1 MASIENQIS
10 LMITTKHQDAVAGLQ
25 TLSNELKAAGS
36 RALDLQSNLK
46 QVTGFE
52 ELSNKTKAAGAAWKQ
67 ARDEVKRLAAELA
80 STAEPTR
87 KQTQEMAAAEKA
99 AERLKQKYEKNR
111 QALSEL
117 RHSLSAAGVDTTNL
131 TSEQQRLEQA
141 LEATKVSALAIAK
154 IDTAR
159 GLLDVDKPRQ
169 LAVQLNQ
176 LQDAYATLKNSG
188 KLSQQEL
195 AQAAATLK
203 TKTAELRRQQDQVNT
218 SLQQGAGI
226 TSNLTTSVTRLAAA
240 YLSWRTV
247 ASLYSG
253 ITSAAKEAETAQ
265 FGLTASVEAAGR
277 EFSNTGGLDA
287 WQAKVRQ
294 LSADLRIYSET
305 DVANAASRTI
315 DMTKR
320 LGLSAEQME
329 ELIRRTAD
337 LSAGKTDLEGGI
349 ERVTAALR
357 GEAEASEY
365 LGLTLNETYVKSWY
379 EANAATE
386 KAWKDLTDTEKAQIR
401 YQVVLEQTN
410 ATQGR
415 AAASASTYNGA
426 LQLVKAQVSN
436 AIANNEDLG
445 AAMQRVAA
453 IISDNAAEI
462 ADLAASLTSALGT
475 VIEFT
480 LRNKELIG
488 VLIGSGGLIS
498 LTASLTSNIG
508 AIGGA
513 LKALKNV
520 PLPDIINPAGGINAA
535 LTARIGLYGTLAATV
550 VATVAEYR
558 GMRQAQ
564 DEAAA
569 AAERLADSQARAQGI
584 ADLAAEQTGLQIDN
598 IEQLNQLLREGVV
611 VRDQLSGAYQT
622 QAQAAAAAAEAS
634 RWEAQLTE
642 QRSAS
647 AAELTRQVAALEQQ
661 YGDLSTEALNAAAK
675 QELLDSALIKART
688 TTGQAETSIRKLE
701 DSFFDAALA
710 LRDLS
715 SADAGYADALKTME
729 QAEAAY
735 VDAVTRLRDQKAA
748 NVAVALQNEERDLEL
763 SLDARLIA
771 LEDELHNEYLSQR
784 EWQHE
789 KLLAEQQHAEAVL
802 KLRRQLYA
810 EAAQLYGEDSQQ
822 AIEALQNVREAEN
835 GVTAATR
842 ATEQAFIGLR
852 EESRK
857 AGEEGR
863 KAGRA
868 GREGMD
874 EYRKGVELT
883 KKELS
888 ALRQE
893 QSKLQSEAKN
903 TALAKQ
909 TGATADAISDTI
921 KGLTTADA
929 LQEWAQSAGQQGSSR
944 TGTRPL
950 TNQEIMNGADPGSQA
965 GNALNRYARD
975 LYLQQQKQL
984 ELAAAAEKEAQDR
997 ARREQIAA
1005 AQQAA
1010 AAARVAAAREAQ
1022 TATINTASS
1031 AKTMT
1036 VNLKAGSS
1044 SATVSLPQTDA
1055 GKLLDTLRQAGMVT
1069 A

>member
-1 MASIENQIS
+1 MANTDQ
-10 LMITTKHQDAVAGLQ
+10 
-25 TLSNELKAAGS
+25 ELKLIINAYTQGVEAGIKKVQDDLSRLRDSTGDWGRELNTAAN
-36 RALDLQSNLK
+36 ALD
-46 QVTGFE
+46 VRPA
-52 ELSNKTKAAGAAWKQ
+52 KAVQ
-67 ARDEVKRLAAELA
+67 AEV
-80 STAEPTR
+80 
-87 KQTQEMAAAEKA
+87 
-99 AERLKQKYEKNR
+99 
-111 QALSEL
+111 
-117 RHSLSAAGVDTTNL
+117 
-131 TSEQQRLEQA
+131 QRL
-141 LEATKVSALAIAK
+141 
-154 IDTAR
+154 R
-159 GLLDVDKPRQ
+159 
-169 LAVQLNQ
+169 
-176 LQDAYATLKNSG
+176 DAYATLKNSG

-195 AQAAATLK
+195 ATAAQNLK
-203 TKTAELRRQQDQVNT
+203 TKTAELRGQQDQANASFQRT
-218 SLQQGAGI
+218 SSL
-226 TSNLTTSVTRLAAA
+226 TSSLTGNVTRLAAA

-253 ITSAAKEAETAQ
+253 ITTAAREAETAQ
-265 FGLTASVEAAGR
+265 FGLTASVEAASR
-277 EFSNTGGLDA
+277 EFTNTGGLDA

-357 GEAEASEY
+357 GEAEASEF

-401 YQVVLEQTN
+401 YQVVLEQTA

-415 AAASASTYNGA
+415 AAASVTTYSGA
-426 LQLVKAQVSN
+426 LDYVKAQVSN
-436 AIANNEDLG
+436 AIASNDDL
-445 AAMQRVAA
+445 AAALQRVATLLA
-453 IISDNAAEI
+453 DNADEI
-462 ADLAASLTSALGT
+462 ADFAASLTSALGH

-480 LRNKELIG
+480 LQNKELIG

-513 LKALKNV
+513 LKTLGGVK
-520 PLPDIINPAGGINAA
+520 LPDILSPAGGINAA
-535 LTARIGLYGTLAATV
+535 LTARIGLYGTLAATL
-550 VATVAEYR
+550 VATVAEYHA
-558 GMRQAQ
+558 MRDAQA
-564 DEAAA
+564 EAAA
-569 AAERLADSQARAQGI
+569 AEQRYQDSAARAQGI
-584 ADLAAEQTGLQIDN
+584 AQLAAEQTGLQIDN
-598 IEQLNQLLREGVV
+598 IQQLNQLLREGVV
-611 VRDQLSGAYQT
+611 VRDQLSGAYRT
-622 QAQAAAAAAEAS
+622 QAQAASEAAAAAQFEA
-634 RWEAQLTE
+634 ELTE

-675 QELLDSALIKART
+675 QELLDSALIKASGT
-688 TTGQAETSIRKLE
+688 IGQAEASVRKLE

-710 LRDLS
+710 LRDLT
-715 SADAGYADALKTME
+715 SADADYEAALKTME
-729 QAEAAY
+729 QAESAY
-735 VDAVTRLRDQKAA
+735 VAAATRLRDQKSDS
-748 NVAVALQNEERDLEL
+748 VRQALNNEERELEL

-771 LEDELHNEYLSQR
+771 LEDELNHEYLSQR
-784 EWQHE
+784 QWQHE

-802 KLRRQLYA
+802 ELRRQLYA

-893 QSKLQSEAKN
+893 QSKLQSEAKK

-921 KGLTTADA
+921 KGLTTVEA
-929 LQEWAQSAGQQGSSR
+929 LQQWAQSADQQGSSR

-950 TNQEIMNGADPGSQA
+950 TNAEIMAGADPGDQVA
-965 GNALNRYARD
+965 NAMNRYARD
-975 LYLQQQKQL
+975 LFLEQQKQL
-984 ELAAAAEKEAQDR
+984 ELAAAAEKEAQAR
-997 ARREQIAA
+997 ALRQQIAA
-1005 AQQAA
+1005 DQQAA
-1010 AAARVAAAREAQ
+1010 AAAKVAAAREAQ
-1022 TATINTASS
+1022 AAAAATTTSSAAASS
-1031 AKTMT
+1031 TSKTMT
-1036 VNLKAGSS
+1036 VNLKAGS
-1044 SATVSLPQTDA
+1044 AAAAVSLPQTDA
-1055 GKLLDTLRQAGMVT
+1055 GKLLDVLKQAGMTT